1 MRKQKDIV
9 SRDSRNNQSTCIS
22 CENFDIKFDS
32 NIHMIQEIPKT
43 AAEIKSPVSKRNPQL
58 KKQKGKLVE
67 I

>member
-1 MRKQKDIV
+1 
-9 SRDSRNNQSTCIS
+9 
-22 CENFDIKFDS
+22 
-32 NIHMIQEIPKT
+32 MIQEIPKT